1 MDADRL
7 LSESERG
14 IHLLFDND
22 TIAEAFAQD
31 PSSLHRALEAQRAC
45 VESAVEALLRQPTA
59 IAGRLFI
66 EGLAPEL
73 RHVLVLLYFE
83 LLDGRLR
90 GRRVLH

>member
-1 MDADRL
+1 MDADRV

-14 IHLLFDND
+14 IHLLFDNA

-31 PSSLHRALEAQRAC
+31 PAALQRALKALGAS
-45 VESAVEALLRQPTA
+45 VESVVEALLRQPTA
-59 IAGRLFI
+59 LAGRAFI

-90 GRRVLH
+90 RSRVLH